1 MGPRKKQSP
10 AQRQA
15 DMRQRMQ
22 VARFQPDSVVQ
33 GSFNQSSGLLTE
45 RNRGSQCTC
54 MSLMALVT
62 AQQKPPNQWSMTDLD
77 GVLLEGDELYD
88 RCRGERTFLL
98 TTELPSTVSRV
109 GQTYSMRY
117 HNGFCGTLGRLL
129 SDAPFYTLHD
139 AIISAQRVS
148 RMNFL
153 LIGTASVSSACLVMN
168 LGGQHGCYVFDSHSR
183 NQHGMSGADGT
194 SVLLKLSNL
203 EMVSQYAQ
211 SLAASM
217 KLGSHH
223 QFEVVPCSLRL
234 NSQTGRTPGFYAPL
248 EQYVQQQEQQQQRYR
263 ESQEPSTTK
272 TANSSIEQRLSKPSV
287 KEMRREREREYRSR
301 PEVNTA
307 RKLQRAEYDANPHV
321 KQVRATRETVQRQE
335 PVVKRT
341 RKIQRE
347 QHDKVP
353 DVKQARVTRET
364 VQRQEPVV
372 KRTRKIQREQHD
384 KVPDVK
390 QARVTRETVQRQEP
404 VVKRT
409 RKIQREQH
417 DKVPDVKQAR
427 ATRETVQRQ
436 EPVVRQARATRE
448 TVQRQ
453 EPVVKRTRK
462 IQREQHDKVPDV
474 KQARAT
480 RETVQRQEPVVK
492 RTRKIQREQHDKVP
506 DVKQARATRETVQ
519 RQEPVVKRTRKI
531 QREQHDKVP
540 DVKQARATREVAQRQ
555 EPEVRQARATRET
568 VQRQEPVVKRAR
580 TTREHNYNAMSGF
593 KEKKKQQREEK
604 QDKERDMQK
613 DIRTVLNNFETKC
626 GELPKFT
633 CCVCERFRFRSQV
646 EKFKADK
653 YQANRHTLE
662 QCKIPRSDNTGCWI
676 CLPCHKS
683 LKKDKV
689 PVLSVHGNNLKP
701 IEMPGNLNEL
711 NTLEQFLI
719 TPVLPFMK
727 IISLPKGSQQ
737 GMHGPVVCVAADI
750 KKTVERLPRPIDD
763 SGLIKVKLKRKL
775 AYRGHHL
782 HQQVRINLVADALHF
797 LKQHHPTLKGDLSNI
812 LPISMHC

>member
-1 MGPRKKQSP
+1 MGPRKKQS
-10 AQRQA
+10 QTQKQA
-15 DMRQRMQ
+15 NARQRMQ
-22 VARFQPDSVVQ
+22 VARFRPDSVVQ
-33 GSFNQSSGLLTE
+33 GSFNQSSGLLAE

-62 AQQKPPNQWSMTDLD
+62 AQQKPPNQWTRADLD

-88 RCRGERTFLL
+88 SCRGERTFLL

-148 RMNFL
+148 RVNFL
-153 LIGTASVSSACLVMN
+153 LIGTASVSSACLLMN

-234 NSQTGRTPGFYAPL
+234 NSQTSNTPGFYAPL

-263 ESQEPSTTK
+263 ESQQSSTTK
-272 TANSSIEQRLSKPSV
+272 TDNNSKAQRQQKWLSKPGV
-287 KEMRREREREYRSR
+287 KEMRRERERDYRSKA
-301 PEVNTA
+301 EVDTA
-307 RKLQRAEYDANPHV
+307 RKLQRAEYGANPHV
-321 KQVRATRETVQRQE
+321 KQA
-335 PVVKRT
+335 K
-341 RKIQRE
+341 
-347 QHDKVP
+347 
-353 DVKQARVTRET
+353 
-364 VQRQEPVV
+364 
-372 KRTRKIQREQHD
+372 
-384 KVPDVK
+384 
-390 QARVTRETVQRQEP
+390 
-404 VVKRT
+404 
-409 RKIQREQH
+409 
-417 DKVPDVKQAR
+417 

-448 TVQRQ
+448 TIQRKEPVVRQARATRETEQRQ
-453 EPVVKRTRK
+453 EPVVRQARATRET
-462 IQREQHDKVPDV
+462 IQRQELVV
-474 KQARAT
+474 RQARAT
-480 RETVQRQEPVVK
+480 RETVQRKEPVA
-492 RTRKIQREQHDKVP
+492 R
-506 DVKQARATRETVQ
+506 QARATRETVQ
-519 RQEPVVKRTRKI
+519 RKEPVVKRARKI
-531 QREQHDKVP
+531 QREVHDKVP
-540 DVKQARATREVAQRQ
+540 EVQQARATRETVQRKEPVVKRARKIQ
-555 EPEVRQARATRET
+555 REVHDKVPEVQEARATRET

-580 TTREHNYNAMSGF
+580 KIQREVHDKVPEVQEARATRETVQRQEPVVKQARTTREHNYNAMFGA
-593 KEKKKQQREEK
+593 KEKKKQQRKNK
-604 QDKERDMQK
+604 QDKEREMQK
-613 DIRTVLNNFETKC
+613 DIRTVLNNFKTKC
-626 GELPKFT
+626 AEMPKFT
-633 CCVCERFRFRSQV
+633 CCLCERFRFRSQV
-646 EKFKADK
+646 EKFKVDK
-653 YQANRHTLE
+653 YKTNLHTLE
-662 QCKIPRSDNTGCWI
+662 QCKIPCSDQTGDWI
-676 CLPCHKS
+676 CLPCHQS
-683 LKKDKV
+683 LRKDKV

-701 IEMPGNLNEL
+701 IEMPENLNEL

-727 IISLPKGSQQ
+727 IIALPKGSQQ

-797 LKQHHPTLKGDLSNI
+797 LKQHHPTLKGNLSNI
-812 LPISMHC
+812 LYFVIN

>member
-1 MGPRKKQSP
+1 MNYTITNVALFSKMGPRKKQS
-10 AQRQA
+10 QTQKQA
-15 DMRQRMQ
+15 NARQRMQ
-22 VARFQPDSVVQ
+22 VARFRPASVVQ
-33 GSFNQSSGLLTE
+33 GSFNQSSGLLAE

-62 AQQKPPNQWSMTDLD
+62 AQQKPPNQWTTTDLD

-117 HNGFCGTLGRLL
+117 HNGFCGSLGRLL

-168 LGGQHGCYVFDSHSR
+168 LGGQYGCYVFDSHSR

-234 NSQTGRTPGFYAPL
+234 NSQTSSTPGFYAPL

-263 ESQEPSTTK
+263 ESQQSSTTK
-272 TANSSIEQRLSKPSV
+272 TDNNSKAQRQKKWLSKPGV
-287 KEMRREREREYRSR
+287 KEMRRERERDYRSK
-301 PEVNTA
+301 PEVDTA
-307 RKLQRAEYDANPHV
+307 RKLQRTEYCANPHV
-321 KQVRATRETVQRQE
+321 KQARATRETVQRKE
-335 PVVKRT
+335 PVVNRA
-341 RKIQRE
+341 RMIQRE
-347 QHDKVP
+347 VHDNVP
-353 DVKQARVTRET
+353 EVR
-364 VQRQEPVV
+364 
-372 KRTRKIQREQHD
+372 
-384 KVPDVK
+384 
-390 QARVTRETVQRQEP
+390 
-404 VVKRT
+404 
-409 RKIQREQH
+409 
-417 DKVPDVKQAR
+417 QAR

-448 TVQRQ
+448 TVQRK
-453 EPVVKRTRK
+453 EPAVKRARM
-462 IQREQHDKVPDV
+462 IQREVHDNVPEV
-474 KQARAT
+474 QQARAT
-480 RETVQRQEPVVK
+480 RETVQRKEPAVK
-492 RTRKIQREQHDKVP
+492 RARKIQREVHDNVP
-506 DVKQARATRETVQ
+506 EVQQARAIRETVQRKEPAVKRARKIQREVHDNMPEVQQARSTRETVQ
-519 RQEPVVKRTRKI
+519 RK
-531 QREQHDKVP
+531 
-540 DVKQARATREVAQRQ
+540 
-555 EPEVRQARATRET
+555 
-568 VQRQEPVVKRAR
+568 EPVVKRAR
-580 TTREHNYNAMSGF
+580 TTRECNYNAMSGV
-593 KEKKKQQREEK
+593 KGKKKEQREKK
-604 QDKERDMQK
+604 QDKEREMQK
-613 DIRTVLNNFETKC
+613 DIRTVLNNFKTKC

-646 EKFKADK
+646 EKFKVSK
-653 YQANRHTLE
+653 YKKTNLHTLE
-662 QCKIPRSDNTGCWI
+662 QCKIPHSDKADDWI
-676 CLPCHKS
+676 CLPCHQS

-701 IEMPGNLNEL
+701 IEMPENLNEL

-727 IISLPKGSQQ
+727 IIALPKGSQQ

-797 LKQHHPTLKGDLSNI
+797 LKQHHPTLKGD
-812 LPISMHC
+812 

>member
-1 MGPRKKQSP
+1 MGPRKKQSQ
-10 AQRQA
+10 AQKQTNA
-15 DMRQRMQ
+15 RQRMQ
-22 VARFQPDSVVQ
+22 VARFRPDSVVQ
-33 GSFNQSSGLLTE
+33 GSFNQSSGLLAE

-62 AQQKPPNQWSMTDLD
+62 AQQKPPNQWTTADLD

-129 SDAPFYTLHD
+129 TDAPFYTLHD

-148 RMNFL
+148 RVNFL
-153 LIGTASVSSACLVMN
+153 LIGTASLSSACLVMN

-203 EMVSQYAQ
+203 EMVSQYVQ

-234 NSQTGRTPGFYAPL
+234 NSQTGRTAGFYAPL

-272 TANSSIEQRLSKPSV
+272 TDNNIKAQRQQKWLSKPGV
-287 KEMRREREREYRSR
+287 KETRRERERDYRSR
-301 PEVNTA
+301 PEVGTA
-307 RKLQRAEYDANPHV
+307 RKLQRAEYCANSLV

-335 PVVKRT
+335 PVVKRA
-341 RKIQRE
+341 RKIQRDV
-347 QHDKVP
+347 HDKVP
-353 DVKQARVTRET
+353 EVKQARATRET

-372 KRTRKIQREQHD
+372 KRARKIQRDEHD
-384 KVPDVK
+384 KVPEVK
-390 QARVTRETVQRQEP
+390 QARATRETVQRQEP
-404 VVKRT
+404 VVKRA
-409 RKIQREQH
+409 RKIQRDVH
-417 DKVPDVKQAR
+417 DKVPEVKQVR

-453 EPVVKRTRK
+453 EPVVKRARK
-462 IQREQHDKVPDV
+462 IQRDVHDKVPEV

-480 RETVQRQEPVVK
+480 RETVKRQEPVVK
-492 RTRKIQREQHDKVP
+492 RARKIQRDVHDKVP
-506 DVKQARATRETVQ
+506 EVK
-519 RQEPVVKRTRKI
+519 
-531 QREQHDKVP
+531 
-540 DVKQARATREVAQRQ
+540 
-555 EPEVRQARATRET
+555 QARATRET

-580 TTREHNYNAMSGF
+580 TTRERNYNAMSDVKG
-593 KEKKKQQREEK
+593 KKQQQREIK
-604 QDKERDMQK
+604 QDKEREMQK
-613 DIRTVLNNFETKC
+613 DIRTVLNNFKTKC
-626 GELPKFT
+626 GEMPKFT

-646 EKFKADK
+646 EKFKVNK

-662 QCKIPRSDNTGCWI
+662 QCKIPHIDKAGDWI
-676 CLPCHKS
+676 CLPCHQS

-727 IISLPKGSQQ
+727 IIALPKGSQQ

-797 LKQHHPTLKGDLSNI
+797 LKQHHPTLKGNLSNI
-812 LPISMHC
+812 LYFIN

>member
-1 MGPRKKQSP
+1 MGPRKKQSQ
-10 AQRQA
+10 AQKQA
-15 DMRQRMQ
+15 NARQRMQ

-33 GSFNQSSGLLTE
+33 GSFNQSSGLLAE

-62 AQQKPPNQWSMTDLD
+62 AQQKPPNQWTTADLD

-129 SDAPFYTLHD
+129 TDAPFYTLHD

-148 RMNFL
+148 RVNFL
-153 LIGTASVSSACLVMN
+153 LIGTASLSSACLVMN

-203 EMVSQYAQ
+203 EMVSQYVQ

-234 NSQTGRTPGFYAPL
+234 NSQTGRTAGFYAPL

-263 ESQEPSTTK
+263 ESQQSSTIK
-272 TANSSIEQRLSKPSV
+272 TDNNSKAQRQQKWLSKPGV
-287 KEMRREREREYRSR
+287 KETRRERERDYRSR
-301 PEVNTA
+301 PEVDTA
-307 RKLQRAEYDANPHV
+307 RKLQRAEYCANSLV

-335 PVVKRT
+335 PVVR
-341 RKIQRE
+341 
-347 QHDKVP
+347 
-353 DVKQARVTRET
+353 QARATRET

-372 KRTRKIQREQHD
+372 RQARATRETVQRQEPVAKRARKIQRDVHD
-384 KVPDVK
+384 KVPEVK
-390 QARVTRETVQRQEP
+390 QARATRETVQRQEP
-404 VVKRT
+404 VVRQVRAT
-409 RKIQREQH
+409 RETVQRQEPVVRQARATRET
-417 DKVPDVKQAR
+417 VQRQEPVVRQARATREIVQRQEPVVRQARATRETVQRQEPVVRQARATRETVQRQEPVVRQARATRETVQRQEPVVRQAR

-453 EPVVKRTRK
+453 EPVVKR
-462 IQREQHDKVPDV
+462 
-474 KQARAT
+474 
-480 RETVQRQEPVVK
+480 
-492 RTRKIQREQHDKVP
+492 
-506 DVKQARATRETVQ
+506 
-519 RQEPVVKRTRKI
+519 
-531 QREQHDKVP
+531 
-540 DVKQARATREVAQRQ
+540 
-555 EPEVRQARATRET
+555 
-568 VQRQEPVVKRAR
+568 AR
-580 TTREHNYNAMSGF
+580 TTRERNYNAMSDVKG
-593 KEKKKQQREEK
+593 KKQQQREIK
-604 QDKERDMQK
+604 QDKEREMQK
-613 DIRTVLNNFETKC
+613 DIRTVLNNFKTKC
-626 GELPKFT
+626 GEMPKFT

-646 EKFKADK
+646 EKFKVNK
-653 YQANRHTLE
+653 YQANLHTLE
-662 QCKIPRSDNTGCWI
+662 QCKIPHSDKAGDWI
-676 CLPCHKS
+676 CLPCHQS

-727 IISLPKGSQQ
+727 IIALPKGSQQ

-797 LKQHHPTLKGDLSNI
+797 LKQHHPTLKGNLSNI
-812 LPISMHC
+812 LYFIN